1 MHYINKEK
9 LEEVIRENGIFGNK
23 ITEYI
28 LAQLLSCL
36 KEDCAQPAQRL
47 CEHRTGTNGKCDNC
61 DYQARVEPEIF
72 KGTMEAL
79 DKITVRD
86 VTGVKP
92 VGVIEERDRYRK
104 ALKDISNMYSG
115 RYTAS
120 YMRDIADQALGN
132 L

>member
-28 LAQLLSCL
+28 LAQLFSCL
-36 KEDCAQPAQRL
+36 EEDCAQPAQLL
-47 CEHRTGTNGKCDNC
+47 CEHRSGTNGKCDNC

-79 DKITVRD
+79 DKLT
-86 VTGVKP
+86 
-92 VGVIEERDRYRK
+92 EERDRYK
-104 ALKDISNMYSG
+104 LALQEISAVPVDWYN
-115 RYTAS
+115 TEI
-120 YMRDIADQALGN
+120 RDIANKALDN
-132 L
+132 